1 MAQKPDNT
9 LYQLGKYLGWISL
22 LPSGAVA
29 GYFIG
34 TFVEHYVHWEG
45 CVAVGI
51 ILGIAVGLIKLV
63 QEMLREDRAKPGGR
77 GR

>member
-1 MAQKPDNT
+1 MAQKPDST

-34 TFVEHYVHWEG
+34 KFAERYIHWEG
-45 CVAVGI
+45 CVAAGV
-51 ILGIAVGLIKLV
+51 ILGIAAALVKLV
-63 QEMLREDRAKPGGR
+63 QEMLREDRSKSDGR